1 MSIPCLAI
9 ILQAIASA
17 IATAGSESILAAS
30 IILLAAAAI
39 VFTTFAVF
47 WLAATWFI
55 KQSIRCLIN
64 TLPAMLF
71 FVGSA
76 ICGLLKSSWH
86 IVNSKAAV
94 VALPFTLALPPS
106 YATEKAALFITLCV
120 ASKFSIWCINK
131 SIVCGLGILFFF
143 GSCFSWC
150 IEKCIVAAVCGI
162 IGVARVLRATLIFV
176 GSCGIGSLFFFG
188 SCISWCISKSIV
200 AAVCGIIGV
209 AKVLRATLI
218 FVGSCVVGVF
228 KSSSQAIAVAMS
240 NIRLGFAYILP
251 AVIEQV
257 GSCWTGDSPL
267 HHGYLDTMLL
277 HSCHVKIED
286 SQIDFLMAPKI
297 FVPPKKV
304 RFHSKVT
311 TDVIIIPDKS
321 TMPRSSWRHDAKRAD
336 EELDFID
343 SVVNSCRKKARYLPQ
358 HLRERMSGSICEIR
372 LSIANAKEAGA
383 FHQEC
388 KEAYEDLQYAICLFQ
403 CTYRAMKALEKEDV
417 EVDSDGDVVMMDV
430 EDVEDQQANVVS
442 ENVPKKRKLENRTA
456 STGNPPKKAQLV
468 VKVDEDDN
476 KTAQI
481 ADKVIIKDS
490 SRRAFATSTAVSM
503 AQWRRSRKSID
514 VLPTIEEE
522 QVRWADTLVSS
533 VRTRPRT
540 LSKDVSALF
549 YSEADERRSR
559 LEAKEEVELE
569 GDVDFDN
576 QEVADAEFEHE
587 AAEPTQ
593 QLVVPPTEHP
603 ETVEG
608 AIDDVI
614 AEEPAIAQ
622 EPKKKGK
629 KKLARELESTLD
641 GKKWAV
647 SGGKRSRK
655 QRDVFRPC

>member
-1 MSIPCLAI
+1 MSIPTNNIQALCPFI
-9 ILQAIASA
+9 HQAIASA
-17 IATAGSESILAAS
+17 IAASGSESILAAS

-39 VFTTFAVF
+39 VFTTLAVF

-150 IEKCIVAAVCGI
+150 IEK
-162 IGVARVLRATLIFV
+162 
-176 GSCGIGSLFFFG
+176 
-188 SCISWCISKSIV
+188 SIV

-267 HHGYLDTMLL
+267 QHGYLDTMLL

-430 EDVEDQQANVVS
+430 EDVEDQQANVVL

-608 AIDDVI
+608 AIDDFI

>member
-1 MSIPCLAI
+1 
-9 ILQAIASA
+9 
-17 IATAGSESILAAS
+17 
-30 IILLAAAAI
+30 
-39 VFTTFAVF
+39 
-47 WLAATWFI
+47 
-55 KQSIRCLIN
+55 
-64 TLPAMLF
+64 MLF

-131 SIVCGLGILFFF
+131 SIVCGLA
-143 GSCFSWC
+143 
-150 IEKCIVAAVCGI
+150 IV
-162 IGVARVLRATLIFV
+162 
-176 GSCGIGSLFFFG
+176 FFFG

-267 HHGYLDTMLL
+267 QHGYLDTMLL

-430 EDVEDQQANVVS
+430 EDVEDQQANVVL